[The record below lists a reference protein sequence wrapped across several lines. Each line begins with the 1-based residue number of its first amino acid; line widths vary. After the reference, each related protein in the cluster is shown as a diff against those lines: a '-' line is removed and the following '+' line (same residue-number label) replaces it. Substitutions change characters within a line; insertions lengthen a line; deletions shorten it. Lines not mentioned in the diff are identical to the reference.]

1 MSNTIARRLS
11 RAFDVEADEAGAV
24 IAGFTL
30 FFLLFAGY
38 FMLRPVRE
46 TMGIT
51 GGVDNLQWL
60 FTGTFIA
67 TLAAM
72 PLFGWVAAKVRRRRI
87 LYWVYGSFATNLLVF
102 GACFLVS
109 PDNVWIARTFYI
121 WLSVFNLIAISV
133 AWSVLVDVFAI
144 AQAKRLFGLMVAGA
158 SLGGLTGPLLGV
170 LLVGAIGHAG
180 LMLLSAA
187 LLVAAMF
194 AALAVQ
200 HWRDARPR
208 SEAPDAESPPR
219 SAPLGGNPLA
229 GAIEVL
235 RSPYLL
241 GIAAFMLLLASVT
254 TFLYFEQAR
263 LVEARFP
270 DSEDQTRVFG
280 AIDFVVQSLSILTQL
295 FVTGRIAHR
304 LGIGALLVSVPLV
317 TAAGFLWLAFAP
329 TFAVLAVVMVVRRR
343 RVRVRAPRSRDALHH
358 GRAGREVQGQELQRH
373 RGLSRRGRGQRLG
386 QGRDRRGD
394 ATTDDRDDRG
404 HGHRIGVGR
413 QRRRAGADAGK
424 ARGRDRRRLK
434 IDNSRYRCL
443 QERTLARPRLAED
456 LSLPG
461 ALLQEARCRRQR
473 EVRPQ

>member
-1 MSNTIARRLS
+1 MSNAIARWLT
-11 RAFDVEADEAGAV
+11 RAFDVERDEAGAV

-60 FTGTFIA
+60 FTGTFVA

-87 LYWVYGSFATNLLVF
+87 LYWVYGFFATNLMVF
-102 GACFLVS
+102 GACFMVR
-109 PDNVWIARTFYI
+109 PDDVWIARTFYI

-180 LMLLSAA
+180 LMLLSAI
-187 LLVAAMF
+187 LLIASMF
-194 AALAVQ
+194 AAHAVQ
-200 HWRDARPR
+200 RWRDARPQGDVG
-208 SEAPDAESPPR
+208 AHAAATSPPR
-219 SAPLGGNPLA
+219 SVPLGGNPLA

-263 LVEARFP
+263 LVEVRFP

-280 AIDFVVQSLSILTQL
+280 IIDIVVQSLAIVTQL
-295 FVTGRIAHR
+295 FVTGRIAKK
-304 LGIGALLVSVPLV
+304 LGIGVLLVAVPLV
-317 TAAGFLWLAFAP
+317 VTAGFLWLALAP
-329 TFAVLAVVMVVRRR
+329 TFAVLAVVMVVRRAGEYAF
-343 RVRVRAPRSRDALHH
+343 VRP
-358 GRAGREVQGQELQRH
+358 GREMLYTVVPPQEKYKAKNFNDTVVYR
-373 RGLSRRGRGQRLG
+373 
-386 QGRDRRGD
+386 
-394 ATTDDRDDRG
+394 
-404 HGHRIGVGR
+404 
-413 QRRRAGADAGK
+413 GADAVSAWVK
-424 ARGRDRRRLK
+424 AG
-434 IDNSRYRCL
+434 IDMMAQQPAIAMVVGSAIALTWAYNGAA
-443 QERTLARPRLAED
+443 LARM
-456 LSLPG
+456 
-461 ALLQEARCRRQR
+461 QRRMTSD
-473 EVRPQ
+473 

>member
-1 MSNTIARRLS
+1 MTTLARWLA

-87 LYWVYGSFATNLLVF
+87 LYWVYGFFATNLLVF

-263 LVEARFP
+263 LVESRFP

-280 AIDFVVQSLSILTQL
+280 TIDFVVQSLSILTQL
-295 FVTGRIAHR
+295 FVTGRIARR
-304 LGIGALLVSVPLV
+304 LGIGVLLVSVPLV

-329 TFAVLAVVMVVRRR
+329 TFAVLAVVMVVRRAGEYAF
-343 RVRVRAPRSRDALHH
+343 VRP
-358 GRAGREVQGQELQRH
+358 GREMLYTMVAPAEKYKAKNFNDTVVYR
-373 RGLSRRGRGQRLG
+373 
-386 QGRDRRGD
+386 
-394 ATTDDRDDRG
+394 
-404 HGHRIGVGR
+404 
-413 QRRRAGADAGK
+413 GADAVSGWVK
-424 ARGRDRRRLK
+424 AG
-434 IDNSRYRCL
+434 IDAVTQQPTIAMIAGTGIALAWAVNGAA
-443 QERTLARPRLAED
+443 LARM
-456 LSLPG
+456 
-461 ALLQEARCRRQR
+461 QARRA
-473 EVRPQ
+473 VAIDAG